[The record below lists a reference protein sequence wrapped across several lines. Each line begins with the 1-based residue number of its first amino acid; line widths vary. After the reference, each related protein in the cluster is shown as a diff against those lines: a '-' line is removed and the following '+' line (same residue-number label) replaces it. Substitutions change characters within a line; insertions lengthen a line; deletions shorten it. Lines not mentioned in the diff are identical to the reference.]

1 MKLQNLYE
9 EMLKAIG
16 EGTLRVFCGER
27 QSVSTR
33 ADEWWSDSSPAS
45 T

>member
-16 EGTLRVFCGER
+16 EGTLRVFCGDCGK
-27 QSVSTR
+27 
-33 ADEWWSDSSPAS
+33 A
-45 T
+45 